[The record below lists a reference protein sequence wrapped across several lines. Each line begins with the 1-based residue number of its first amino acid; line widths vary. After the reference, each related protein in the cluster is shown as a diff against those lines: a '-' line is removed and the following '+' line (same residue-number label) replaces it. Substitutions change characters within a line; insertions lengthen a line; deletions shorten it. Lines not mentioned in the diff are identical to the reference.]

1 MKINVLSIL
10 VLSVLIPSGLFG
22 QSAFPYAFKTVDYV
36 LLPLGAGLSLYNLTY
51 NEPQHPFSANEIQ
64 TLSAGSINRFDRS
77 ATSYWN
83 PKADRFSDAIT
94 LGFMAAPALL
104 LVPNV
109 KNREYRQAA
118 ILALMYAE
126 VVLLT
131 YGLTEFTKNLDL
143 RIRPYMYNSALSL
156 NEKQDLAA
164 TGDAR
169 RSFYSLHAA
178 LVFGTAAFTSKTLID
193 LYGWNAQTR
202 WIIAGAGSLALSVS
216 ALRFY
221 SGQHFPTD
229 IVAGA
234 LMGGLTGYVVP
245 LFHKKAATKVSF
257 NFLGNSFRLAYRL

>member
-1 MKINVLSIL
+1 MNSNVLSFL
-10 VLSVLIPSGLFG
+10 VLILLIPSGLFG
-22 QSAFPYAFKTVDYV
+22 QSAFPYAFKTSDYV

-51 NEPQHPFSANEIQ
+51 KEPQHLFSDAEIQ
-64 TLSAGSINRFDRS
+64 NLSAGSINRFDRS

-83 PKADRFSDAIT
+83 PKADRYSDALT

-104 LVPNV
+104 LIPSV
-109 KNREYRQAA
+109 KNHEYRQAA

-131 YGLTEFTKNLDL
+131 YGATELTKNLDL
-143 RIRPYMYNSALSL
+143 RIRPYMYNSGLSL

-178 LVFGTAAFTSKTLID
+178 LVFGTAAFSSKTLID
-193 LYGWNAQTR
+193 LYGWNSQTR
-202 WIIAGAGSLALSVS
+202 WVVAGAGSVALSVS

-221 SGQHFPTD
+221 SGQHFPSD

-234 LMGGLTGYVVP
+234 LVGGLIGYVVP
-245 LFHKKAATKVSF
+245 LIHKKAASKVSF
-257 NFLGNSFRLAYRL
+257 NFLGNSFRLAYHI